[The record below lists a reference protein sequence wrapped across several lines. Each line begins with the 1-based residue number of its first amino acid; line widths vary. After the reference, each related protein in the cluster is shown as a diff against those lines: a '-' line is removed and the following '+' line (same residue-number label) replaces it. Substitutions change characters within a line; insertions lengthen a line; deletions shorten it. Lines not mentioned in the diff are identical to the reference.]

1 MWITPS
7 NNSAH
12 NTIDS
17 TKSSSQLIIINKTEE
32 KEKNI
37 NKCGYNYNPNEYAYN
52 IPYYYNNYTEY
63 KPDYSYYNNYNYN
76 NKNDSNSNLIYND
89 LNKIYLNNRNN
100 YYDESFP
107 NMNQNYIPNKDNDF
121 NYSFNDF
128 FFKPDYDDFN
138 YYYDKESELN
148 NLFNLVRKIEKI
160 NTYREP
166 EIFFDTNDI
175 KSDVLYCQENLN
187 KININLG
194 NKFENKSYNS
204 YTIDDNQFND
214 TIFINRTLFINMN
227 EELMRKL
234 FEKYEQDK
242 CISNYTI
249 VKNMLDINMNFNTN
263 DQKNFLNTKLVDFF
277 DLFHNA
283 NQLNLNIPYIT
294 KKGKLYINCFS
305 PSLSSMIL
313 VIKTNK
319 KVQREIK
326 KNIKKFRGFTA
337 ETQEKN
343 KNIIKLE
350 FEEIKPIYQRE
361 LLYKKISKI
370 KRILGETNLRNKNV
384 LIKNSYFSILWSVT
398 NNLDV
403 KSSFLAYYTFD
414 FKLIGILIMNL
425 NYNHWMTPFSY
436 KLVNYHDYKIEYEK
450 NVENVKKMLKDLPID
465 KDDDHCDKYFKYD
478 YYNYLKSNKTNNY

>member
-1 MWITPS
+1 
-7 NNSAH
+7 
-12 NTIDS
+12 
-17 TKSSSQLIIINKTEE
+17 
-32 KEKNI
+32 
-37 NKCGYNYNPNEYAYN
+37 
-52 IPYYYNNYTEY
+52 
-63 KPDYSYYNNYNYN
+63 
-76 NKNDSNSNLIYND
+76 
-89 LNKIYLNNRNN
+89 
-100 YYDESFP
+100 
-107 NMNQNYIPNKDNDF
+107 MNQNYIPNKDNDV

-214 TIFINRTLFINMN
+214 NIFINRTLFINMN

-263 DQKNFLNTKLVDFF
+263 DQKNLLNTKLVDFF

>member
-1 MWITPS
+1 M
-7 NNSAH
+7 
-12 NTIDS
+12 
-17 TKSSSQLIIINKTEE
+17 
-32 KEKNI
+32 
-37 NKCGYNYNPNEYAYN
+37 
-52 IPYYYNNYTEY
+52 
-63 KPDYSYYNNYNYN
+63 
-76 NKNDSNSNLIYND
+76 
-89 LNKIYLNNRNN
+89 NKIYLNNRNN

-214 TIFINRTLFINMN
+214 NIFINRTLFINMN

-313 VIKTNK
+313 VIKANK

-370 KRILGETNLRNKNV
+370 KRILGETKLRNKNV